1 MEGNTRKKPRL
12 EWLDALRGFTM
23 IMVVANHVCNFTFV
37 LPYQYS
43 SSMHFLILFR
53 MPLFFFISGFLAYKA
68 GLAWNR
74 QTLGSLLAKKIKVQT
89 IPTIVFFLI
98 GAVILG
104 KEFGPTVME
113 WLEQPTKGGYWFTI
127 TLLYMFVIYY
137 IFSYAESKLKRQS
150 CIPILVLFVVSLAF
164 YETCYQP
171 QYFSWAMGFKGVRN
185 EFVRYASLEQLFM
198 YFPFFIFGNMVRR
211 YWNQWQRVM
220 DSAWFFPMLVLIAI
234 LSALD
239 SQKWHLLKMEWAV
252 VSLTLARFALLTIV
266 FMYFRHYHQ
275 YFTKMTTVGRT
286 LQYIGRRTLD
296 IYLIHLL
303 FLPNLPTIGTFFKT
317 YQHNFIVD
325 TTLSVL
331 IALVVIGFCCVT
343 SNILRIS
350 PFLRKWLFGR

>member
-1 MEGNTRKKPRL
+1 
-12 EWLDALRGFTM
+12 
-23 IMVVANHVCNFTFV
+23 
-37 LPYQYS
+37 
-43 SSMHFLILFR
+43 
-53 MPLFFFISGFLAYKA
+53 
-68 GLAWNR
+68 
-74 QTLGSLLAKKIKVQT
+74 
-89 IPTIVFFLI
+89 
-98 GAVILG
+98 
-104 KEFGPTVME
+104 
-113 WLEQPTKGGYWFTI
+113 
-127 TLLYMFVIYY
+127 
-137 IFSYAESKLKRQS
+137 
-150 CIPILVLFVVSLAF
+150 
-164 YETCYQP
+164 
-171 QYFSWAMGFKGVRN
+171 
-185 EFVRYASLEQLFM
+185 
-198 YFPFFIFGNMVRR
+198 
-211 YWNQWQRVM
+211 
-220 DSAWFFPMLVLIAI
+220 
-234 LSALD
+234 
-239 SQKWHLLKMEWAV
+239 MEWAV